1 MYAGGQCRLISIH
14 HPISSKF
21 FKPIFI
27 SICAFAFA
35 LAGCGGSDKKDEE
48 PAEPDSG
55 IVVTDA
61 GVIENTD
68 AGLIE
73 GDAGISENDSGMIEE
88 TDAGIVE
95 NDGGMTDAGIHE
107 NDASVINECEAE
119 HFGENCDLCTCQ
131 HGVCNDGSGG
141 DGKCL
146 ECEGNYWGENCDN
159 NTITC
164 VNGTPNIG
172 INGNGKCS
180 ECMSHYAG
188 DICDECAEGWD
199 GENCHT
205 CIREDGAGPN
215 FIDSSNGNRAYKT
228 VYINCQRWLAENL
241 SRTAGCDGHYDY
253 PDGDKNNAA
262 AFGLLYDWSTANC
275 MCPKGWHLPSI
286 AEFEALLNY
295 VDEHRTSKSA
305 FLALAANSD
314 AWTAQKGNDD
324 FGFAA
329 LPAGERLGNSFANFG
344 KGAFFWASD
353 KKTTY
358 NAYRLRVSSGATNA
372 DGTDTT
378 GSFLSVRCIQD

>member
-1 MYAGGQCRLISIH
+1 MLKNGKKTEMMCRQN
-14 HPISSKF
+14 
-21 FKPIFI
+21 
-27 SICAFAFA
+27 AFVIAVFVLSAFGFA
-35 LAGCGGSDKKDEE
+35 CGGSEEKEENE
-48 PAEPDSG
+48 PAHADAG
-55 IVVTDA
+55 IVVSDA

-68 AGLIE
+68 ASIIE
-73 GDAGISENDSGMIEE
+73 SDADISQSDSGIIEEPDASIADTDASIIADAGIS
-88 TDAGIVE
+88 
-95 NDGGMTDAGIHE
+95 
-107 NDASVINECEAE
+107 NECEE
-119 HFGENCDLCTCQ
+119 GHFGENCAPCTCQ

-146 ECEGNYWGENCDN
+146 ECTGNYWGENCDN
-159 NTITC
+159 NTISC
-164 VNGTPNIG
+164 INGTPSIG

-180 ECMSHYAG
+180 ECLSHYAG

-199 GENCHT
+199 GENCNT
-205 CIREDGAGPN
+205 CSREDGAGPN

-241 SRTAGCDGHYDY
+241 SRTVGCDGHYDY
-253 PDGDKNNAA
+253 PDGDQNNVAA
-262 AFGLLYDWSTANC
+262 YGLLYDWSTANC
-275 MCPKGWHLPSI
+275 MCPTGWHLPSI

-295 VDEHRTSKSA
+295 VNEHRTSASA
-305 FLALAANSD
+305 FLALAADSD
-314 AWTAQKGNDD
+314 AWTSKKGNDD

-353 KKTTY
+353 KKTMY

-378 GSFLSVRCIQD
+378 GSFLSVRCIQN